1 MSFLPSLLLYNPLE
15 AFIILLFCNVCSGT
29 KTKTRIILD
38 SYILGALNF
47 VVQYPNMLLESPVW
61 QLTYNIFV
69 AIIIMPIILYIFTL
83 KRYKYKFVICWLS
96 TAFLFATVAILSWIN
111 NMFVDETFTNCF
123 TDKIY
128 EFIFNLILRVIQLL
142 LIFILYKRKCLYE
155 KVSQKDGCKFC

>member
-47 VVQYPNMLLESPVW
+47 VVQ
-61 QLTYNIFV
+61 
-69 AIIIMPIILYIFTL
+69 
-83 KRYKYKFVICWLS
+83 
-96 TAFLFATVAILSWIN
+96 
-111 NMFVDETFTNCF
+111 
-123 TDKIY
+123 
-128 EFIFNLILRVIQLL
+128 
-142 LIFILYKRKCLYE
+142 LIFILYKGKCLYE